1 MTTTMDIP
9 PPGPV
14 LPMTA
19 MERVLQ
25 WVFAEQRCRMPW
37 RVDPSICFDGG
48 LTAKPRRR
56 PMSGWG
62 MAEASAGMK
71 AGRNSVTIGKTT
83 HPDANVIM
91 DAVKRLPPRQAALVI
106 THGRKCSRP
115 DEMRDRHPR
124 LVPVLIQRKGAMV
137 SKIMGKN
144 KDGRYGYCPLVW
156 DTPPFL
162 VSDAREAGRLWR
174 EAVARLERELDGLTI
189 NGWLIEAEQ
198 KEAA

>member
-1 MTTTMDIP
+1 MALLDIP
-9 PPGPV
+9 PPGPI

-25 WVFAEQRCRMPW
+25 WVFGEQRCRMPW

-56 PMSGWG
+56 APGGWAT
-62 MAEASAGMK
+62 AEASAGMK
-71 AGRNSVTIGKTT
+71 AGRNSVTIGKKLD
-83 HPDANVIM
+83 PQAGVVL

-115 DEMRDRHPR
+115 DEMRDKHPR
-124 LVPVLIQRKGAMV
+124 LVPVLVTRKGEMV
-137 SKIMGKN
+137 SKIMGRN
-144 KDGRYGYCPLVW
+144 KHGHYGYCPLVW
-156 DTPPFL
+156 DVSPFL
-162 VSDAREAGRLWR
+162 VADARQAGRLWR

-189 NGWLIEAEQ
+189 NGWAIRSEQ
-198 KEAA
+198 SEAA